1 MNNSYKPAKGVF
13 EVVEGLAPVDAK
25 VVEEFRKAMAEEV
38 IPEIEE
44 VIDERRLLAART
56 REQQLKS

>member
-1 MNNSYKPAKGVF
+1 MNSSEKPAKSVF
-13 EVVEGLAPVDAK
+13 EVVEGLTPVEAE

-44 VIDERRLLAART
+44 VVDERRLLAART